1 MAESVVGFLINQL
14 STLLSQESSLL
25 GGLRPDVQFIK
36 DELGSMKAFLRQA
49 EAKEDNDSQLQEWV
63 KQVREVAYDTEDVLD
78 DFAFRFALGD
88 ADGFFGRVGKIYNS
102 IKNLKAR
109 HRISLEIKDI
119 KARVVEISAR
129 HQRYQSLYGTQEI
142 GSSSSHVASAD
153 CDIRDQALL
162 IEEAKLV
169 GIDQPKK
176 ELISKILDD
185 HSHLKLVSVVGMGGL
200 GKTTLVKKVYD
211 DAAVKKQFQ
220 SHAWITVSQNFQFKV
235 IIKNLIQQ
243 LYDEIRQPV
252 PPQVDSMDGI
262 RLSEFVKDFLKERRY
277 ILVLDDLWTIDAW
290 EAIKYVLPDY
300 NIASRVVLTTRITDV
315 ASASCLT
322 FRDFIHKMSPLSYED
337 SWTLFCNRTFQSNG
351 CPSNLE
357 EVCRKILKKCE
368 GLPLGI
374 VTMGG
379 VLALKD
385 KDKIDEWEM
394 IFRGFGSEV
403 DGSGKL
409 DRIRKILLLSYSD
422 LPHHLKNCLLYLS
435 IYPEDHPI
443 DVDEILGKWIALG
456 FIEEEEGMIATD
468 IAMRYLK
475 ELVNRSLIQVKET
488 WDDGKLVNCG
498 LHDFLREIIVSKS
511 KEQCFTAI
519 ITGYCTRWPDKVRHL
534 AIHNFT
540 GNPPQGFSSLKCL
553 RSVETFGNEDS
564 LTTSF
569 LSKFLCGGP
578 KFLKVLNLTGAELDN
593 IPKEVFKLFHLQYL
607 DLSGTRVKII
617 PKSIGQLQNLEFLIL
632 AETTI
637 MELPVEILKLR
648 KLRSL
653 NLYGIGDYSN
663 NFALWGFKSPDGIG
677 KLTSLERLHNIEA
690 DSGKIVRE
698 IGKLIQLRE
707 LSITKL
713 RREDGKELLYSLS
726 RLTNLR
732 ELHICS
738 IKEEETLDL
747 QHSVSPRLGFLTRLW
762 LNGHLERV
770 PEWVI
775 SLQYL
780 GTLVL
785 LNSELSEDENAI
797 GCLGHLPNLVH
808 LFLLRAYEGE
818 TLCFKAG
825 RFQKLQRLDLVQFQR
840 LKWVR
845 VEEASMPGLQEFAI
859 VGSKLMTGL
868 PLGLQ
873 NLTELKFLQLFDMC
887 DELIHKVQNLDKQ
900 SEDYQTIS
908 HIPQVCTGHWINGDW
923 KTEILSEKI
932 GKG

>member
-14 STLLSQESSLL
+14 SALLSQETKLL

-63 KQVREVAYDTEDVLD
+63 KQVREVAYDTVDVLD
-78 DFAFRFALGD
+78 DFAFRFARGH
-88 ADGFFGRVGKIYNS
+88 ADGFIGRVGKIYNS
-102 IKNLKAR
+102 IMNLKAR
-109 HRISLEIKDI
+109 HQISLEIKDI

-142 GSSSSHVASAD
+142 GSSSSNVANAD
-153 CDIRDQALL
+153 YDIRDQALL

-176 ELISKILDD
+176 ELISEVLDD
-185 HSHLKLVSVVGMGGL
+185 NSHLKVVSVVGMGGL

-211 DAAVKKQFQ
+211 DAVVKKQFQ
-220 SHAWITVSQNFQFKV
+220 SHAWITLSQNFQFNV
-235 IIKNLIQQ
+235 IIKDLIQQ
-243 LYDEIRQPV
+243 LYEEIRQPV
-252 PPQVDSMDGI
+252 PPQVESMNRV
-262 RLSEFVKDFLKERRY
+262 RLSQFVRDFLKERRY
-277 ILVLDDLWTIDAW
+277 ILVLDDVWSLDAW

-315 ASASCLT
+315 ASASCLASH
-322 FRDFIHKMSPLSYED
+322 DFIHKMSPLSYED

-357 EVCRKILKKCE
+357 KVCRKILKKCE

-374 VTMGG
+374 VVMGG

-394 IFRGFGSEV
+394 IFRDFGSEV

-443 DVDEILGKWIALG
+443 DVEEILGKWIALG
-456 FIEEEEGMIATD
+456 FVEEEDGMTATD

-475 ELVNRSLIQVKET
+475 ELINRSLIQVKDT
-488 WDDGKLVNCG
+488 WNDGKLVTCG
-498 LHDFLREIIVSKS
+498 LHDILREIIVSKS
-511 KEQCFTAI
+511 KEQSFTAI

-534 AIHNFT
+534 AIRNFT

-553 RSVETFGNEDS
+553 RSVETFGNKDF

-578 KFLKVLNLTGAELDN
+578 KFLKVLNLASAELDS
-593 IPKEVFKLFHLQYL
+593 IPKEVFKLFHLEYL

-617 PKSIGQLQNLEFLIL
+617 PKSIGQLQNLEVLL
-632 AETTI
+632 LDETTI
-637 MELPVEILKLR
+637 TELPVEILKLR
-648 KLRSL
+648 KLRTL
-653 NLYGIGDYSN
+653 RVGRVGDYSN

-677 KLTSLERLHNIEA
+677 KLTSLESLGNIEA
-690 DSGKIVRE
+690 DGGKVVRE
-698 IGKLIQLRE
+698 IGKLIQLRQ

-713 RREDGKELLYSLS
+713 RREDGKELVSSLL

-732 ELHICS
+732 ELDIRS

-747 QHSVSPRLGFLTRLW
+747 QHSVSPRLGFLTRLS
-762 LNGHLERV
+762 LTGRLERV
-770 PEWVI
+770 PEWVM
-775 SLQYL
+775 SLQSL
-780 GTLVL
+780 GTLAL
-785 LNSELSEDENAI
+785 LNSELTEDENAI
-797 GCLGHLPNLVH
+797 DCLGHLPNLVA
-808 LFLLRAYEGE
+808 LMLSRAYEGE

-825 RFQKLQRLDLVQFQR
+825 GFPKLKELGIVQLKR
-840 LKWVR
+840 LKWVS
-845 VEEASMPGLQEFAI
+845 VEEESMPNLQQFVI
-859 VGSKLMTGL
+859 VGCKLMEGL

-873 NLTELKFLQLFDMC
+873 NLTELKVLALADMS
-887 DELIHKVQNLDKQ
+887 DELIHEIQNLDKQ

-908 HIPQVCTGHWINGDW
+908 HISQVCIGHWINGEW
-923 KTEILSEKI
+923 KEEFL
-932 GKG
+932 